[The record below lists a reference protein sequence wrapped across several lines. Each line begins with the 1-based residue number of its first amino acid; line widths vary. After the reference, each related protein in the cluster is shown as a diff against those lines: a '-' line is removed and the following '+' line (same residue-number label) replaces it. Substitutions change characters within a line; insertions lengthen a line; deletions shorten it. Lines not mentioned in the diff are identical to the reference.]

1 MIQGRK
7 DLPIEIENDQIN
19 GVFGLFDSIMNVQN
33 NNILLFM
40 FNMYTNPS

>member
-19 GVFGLFDSIMNVQN
+19 DVFGLFDSIMNVQN